1 MSKELQKSFKQ
12 AYANLELFP
21 LLEKKE
27 TDDFRVDYGNDCI
40 ERLMQRIEYSPNG
53 DSKIVFTGHR
63 GCGKSS
69 LLAELSRRIKEN
81 YFVVLFSIA
90 DSIEMSAVN
99 HINILF
105 AIALN
110 LMSEAEAR
118 NVDIPDTTKHQIFD
132 WFKKRTRTTEVELGT
147 GVEAGFNLLSFL
159 KTQLKAD
166 AKVREEITEEFEHKR
181 SDLVA
186 RVNEIAALIQVA
198 TKKETIVIIDD
209 LDKLDL
215 ARVNEIYGNNINSL
229 FQPNIRIIYTVPIA
243 TMCNTFVWSN
253 IQSASSYQ
261 IEVMPVIKI
270 FSRGDNR
277 LPDAKPRTEATNIL
291 CEILQKRISSELID
305 KSAAEKIVIYSGGV
319 LRELIRIANICC
331 LICLQLIRQKPGEK
345 ITIDDQ
351 VIEKAIKEIRNELSL
366 RLGKEDFKIL
376 QTTYEDFEPDDV
388 KQPEFLEL
396 LHGLHILEYRNDE
409 TWYDVHPILVETLK
423 RRELRNKNAQ

>member
-1 MSKELQKSFKQ
+1 MSNQLQESFKQ

-21 LLEKKE
+21 LLHKKE
-27 TDDFRVDYGNDCI
+27 TEDFRVDYGNDFI
-40 ERLMQRIEYSPNG
+40 ERLIQLIEYSPNG
-53 DSKIVFTGHR
+53 DAKIIFTGHR

-69 LLAELSRRIKEN
+69 LLAELSRQIQNE

-90 DSIEMSAVN
+90 DSIEMSDVN

-110 LMSEAEAR
+110 LMYEAEAR
-118 NVDIPDTTKHQIFD
+118 NVEIPPNTKKQIHD
-132 WFKKRTRTTEVELGT
+132 WFKTRTRTTEVELGS
-147 GVEAGFNLLSFL
+147 GIGFDFNLLSFL
-159 KTQLKAD
+159 KAQLKAD
-166 AKVREEITEEFEHKR
+166 AKVREEIKEEFERKI
-181 SDLVA
+181 SELAA
-186 RVNEIAALIQVA
+186 RINEIAAVIQMV

-215 ARVNEIYGNNINSL
+215 AVVNEIYGNNINSL

-243 TMCNTFVWSN
+243 AMCNTFVWGN
-253 IQSASSYQ
+253 IQSSSNYR
-261 IEVMPVIKI
+261 IVVMPVIKI

-277 LPDAKPRTEATNIL
+277 LPDAKPRSEATDIL

-305 KSAAEKIVIYSGGV
+305 KSAAEKIVVYSGGV
-319 LRELIRIANICC
+319 LRELIRLANICC
-331 LICLQLIRQKPGEK
+331 LICLRLVRQKPGEK
-345 ITIDDQ
+345 IVIDDQ
-351 VIEKAIKEIRNELSL
+351 IIEQAIKEIRNELSL

-396 LHGLHILEYRNDE
+396 LHGLYILEYRNDE
-409 TWYDVHPILVETLK
+409 TWYDIHPILVETLK
-423 RRELRNKNAQ
+423 RRELRNKNGE